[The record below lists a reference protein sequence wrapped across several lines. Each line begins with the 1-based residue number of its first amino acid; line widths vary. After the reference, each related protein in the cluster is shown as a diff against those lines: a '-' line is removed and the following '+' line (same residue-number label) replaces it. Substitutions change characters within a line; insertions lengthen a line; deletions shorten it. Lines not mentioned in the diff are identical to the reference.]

1 MNDISSGS
9 LAVKSSKYAEEVK
22 TKVTEAMIEVIQFG
36 ARVRPLLLGSDRIGW
51 VRAVSYN
58 EKKQI
63 DTWFP
68 SDSERIATTMTYAT
82 TLSLDDINSL
92 DMVELNS
99 VLRAVL
105 RLNLADLTLF
115 PYLSAFVSTQ
125 ASYNLWSS
133 KRNSLDPRVLL
144 MPDGSTLKQLA
155 TPDHTLLW
163 SALCGMRADTISRLE
178 NAQNAGTIV
187 RGFVGAGADN
197 YNNAI
202 SKALNSLR
210 SDAIEPWLELI
221 NFMSVKELQTF
232 DDGYGHSHQD
242 NSVEGMMREMKG
254 MTEGD
259 KHEELMK
266 AFHDT
271 QLRAENEK
279 KRQIAIQVK
288 RRKELDEAD
297 DSVYVIRTEA
307 EVKRKERLLKQQ
319 QYGWVI
325 DKQKEELIGQES
337 EESASILSKYL

>member
-1 MNDISSGS
+1 
-9 LAVKSSKYAEEVK
+9 
-22 TKVTEAMIEVIQFG
+22 
-36 ARVRPLLLGSDRIGW
+36 
-51 VRAVSYN
+51 
-58 EKKQI
+58 
-63 DTWFP
+63 
-68 SDSERIATTMTYAT
+68 
-82 TLSLDDINSL
+82 
-92 DMVELNS
+92 
-99 VLRAVL
+99 
-105 RLNLADLTLF
+105 
-115 PYLSAFVSTQ
+115 
-125 ASYNLWSS
+125 
-133 KRNSLDPRVLL
+133 
-144 MPDGSTLKQLA
+144 
-155 TPDHTLLW
+155 
-163 SALCGMRADTISRLE
+163 
-178 NAQNAGTIV
+178 
-187 RGFVGAGADN
+187 
-197 YNNAI
+197 
-202 SKALNSLR
+202 
-210 SDAIEPWLELI
+210 
-221 NFMSVKELQTF
+221 MSVKELQTF